1 MLTLGL
7 LNTYD
12 KIKILDAHY
21 RSIAR
26 AAPIC
31 YAYGFSLV
39 LYDYPYKMSC
49 SELVEFIS
57 KKTTIGN
64 SGKYLKL
71 LYQEQ
76 HFFIFNL
83 KDHGIPSL
91 FGKLIATTSHPDI
104 KKKINHMSIINGFL
118 NNKSYIFLVGLGRKG
133 LPKEIINQ
141 AIYHLDITNKGI
153 SLETCTAIGSIPTMI
168 YYLMKKYNKEK

>member
-31 YAYGFSLV
+31 YAYGFSLA
-39 LYDYPYKMSC
+39 LFDYPYNMNNY
-49 SELVEFIS
+49 ELVEFIS
-57 KKTTIGN
+57 KKTTIGK
-64 SGKYLKL
+64 SGEYLKK
-71 LYQEQ
+71 LYDEQ
-76 HFFIFNL
+76 HLFVL
-83 KDHGIPSL
+83 KLNKDRIPSL
-91 FGKLIATTSHPDI
+91 FGKLIATTSHPNT
-104 KKKINHMSIINGFL
+104 KKKLNYVSMIDGYF

-133 LPKEIINQ
+133 LPKEIMNQ
-141 AIYHLDITNKGI
+141 SIYHFDITNKGI
-153 SLETCTAIGSIPTMI
+153 PLETCTAIGSIPTMI
-168 YYLMKKYNKEK
+168 YYLIKKRIN